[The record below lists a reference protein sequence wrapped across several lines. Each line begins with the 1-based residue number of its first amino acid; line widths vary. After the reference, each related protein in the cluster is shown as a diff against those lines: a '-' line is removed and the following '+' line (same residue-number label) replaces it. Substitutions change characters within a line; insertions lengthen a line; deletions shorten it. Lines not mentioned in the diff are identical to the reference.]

1 MSKFKVSQLA
11 FALCLGLIV
20 TSGSV
25 ASWSITNS
33 SAQGSPSSSE
43 PTSSRASDSS
53 QSDSSQS
60 DSSESGSEEQAAEFE
75 EQSPF
80 LAAAETPTPQ
90 SRLANLILD
99 PNAGGSPEVV
109 YPDPSEPEQPVTGN
123 PAAPQNFR
131 ITEVGD
137 NFVSLSFTT
146 IPNVSLYQVYIR
158 HGDSY
163 TSTGVGS
170 AGTVTFRDL
179 SPDFDYVT
187 CVHYRLNGKESNR
200 ACLDVHTTG
209 SRPVAPVKAPAPANI
224 QLSATQTTVT
234 ASFDAVPGAS
244 WYYVC
249 HVSGGMSWQCGGY
262 TNLTPTKVI
271 FQDGSI
277 SPATLYGI
285 TVEAVMADGSRSER
299 GIRYITTPGT
309 PPPPPTKYA
318 AATNLRITAISTSE
332 VTAAWDYPSDSPITV
347 WSFTVRQLTSYSQTG
362 VAGAARSFTYRDL
375 APSSGYEIIL
385 TGRDAN
391 GKSTEETRLG
401 FYSPAN

>member
-11 FALCLGLIV
+11 FTVCLGLIV

-25 ASWSITNS
+25 ASWSLTNG
-33 SAQGSPSSSE
+33 SAQGTLPSPESQSSQIS
-43 PTSSRASDSS
+43 ASS
-53 QSDSSQS
+53 QSDS
-60 DSSESGSEEQAAEFE
+60 EELAPELEEQQPFQTTAEI
-75 EQSPF
+75 S
-80 LAAAETPTPQ
+80 TPE
-90 SRLANLILD
+90 SRLANLVLD

-109 YPDPSEPEQPVTGN
+109 YPDPSEPEQQVTGN
-123 PAAPQNFR
+123 ASAPQNFR
-131 ITEVGD
+131 ITALGD

-146 IPNVSLYQVYIR
+146 NPSVSLYQAYIR

-170 AGTVTFRDL
+170 AGIVTFRDL

-187 CVHYRLNGKESNR
+187 CVYYRVNNIESNR

-209 SRPVAPVKAPAPANI
+209 SRPVEPIKASAPTNL

-234 ASFDAVPGAS
+234 ASFDEVPGAS

-249 HVSGGMSWQCGGY
+249 HVTGGMSWQCGGY
-262 TNLTPTKVI
+262 THLTPTQVV

-277 SPATLYGI
+277 SPATMYGV
-285 TVEAVMADGSRSER
+285 TVEAIMIDGTRSER
-299 GIRYITTPGT
+299 AIRYITTPGT

-318 AATNLRITAISTSE
+318 APTNLRITAISTSE

-347 WSFTVRQLTSYSQTG
+347 WSFTVRQLTSYSSTG
-362 VAGAARSFTYRDL
+362 VEGSARSFTYKDL

-391 GKSTEETRLG
+391 GKSTEEIRLG
-401 FYSPAN
+401 FFSPAN

>member
-1 MSKFKVSQLA
+1 LSKFKVSQLA
-11 FALCLGLIV
+11 FAVCLGLII

-25 ASWSITNS
+25 ASWSFTTGS
-33 SAQGSPSSSE
+33 TQGSVSSPE
-43 PTSSRASDSS
+43 PTSSQISESS
-53 QSDSSQS
+53 QSDS
-60 DSSESGSEEQAAEFE
+60 EELAPETEEQT
-75 EQSPF
+75 PF
-80 LAAAETPTPQ
+80 LAAAEPSTPE

-109 YPDPSEPEQPVTGN
+109 YPDPSEPEQPITGN
-123 PAAPQNFR
+123 PSAPQNFR

-146 IPNVSLYQVYIR
+146 IANVSLYQVYIR
-158 HGDSY
+158 YGDSY

-170 AGTVTFRDL
+170 AGTVTFGDL

-187 CVHYRLNGKESNR
+187 CVYYRLNGKESNR

-209 SRPVAPVKAPAPANI
+209 TRPVAPIKASAPANV

-234 ASFDAVPGAS
+234 ASFDEVPGAS

-249 HVSGGMSWQCGGY
+249 HVHGGMSWQCGGY
-262 TNLTPTKVI
+262 THLTPTKVI

-277 SPATLYGI
+277 SPATLYGV
-285 TVEAVMADGSRSER
+285 TVEAIMIDGSRSER
-299 GIRYITTPGT
+299 AIRYITTPGT
-309 PPPPPTKYA
+309 PPPPATKHA
-318 AATNLRITAISTSE
+318 APTNLRITAISTSE
-332 VTAAWDYPSDSPITV
+332 VTAAWDYPADSPITV

-362 VAGAARSFTYRDL
+362 VDGAARSFTYRDL

>member
-11 FALCLGLIV
+11 FAVCLGLII

-25 ASWSITNS
+25 ASWSFTTGS
-33 SAQGSPSSSE
+33 TQGSVSSPE
-43 PTSSRASDSS
+43 PTSSQTSESS
-53 QSDSSQS
+53 QSDS
-60 DSSESGSEEQAAEFE
+60 DELAPETEEQT
-75 EQSPF
+75 PF
-80 LAAAETPTPQ
+80 LAAAEPSTPE

-109 YPDPSEPEQPVTGN
+109 YPDPSEPEQPITGN
-123 PAAPQNFR
+123 PSAPQNFR

-158 HGDSY
+158 YGDSY

-187 CVHYRLNGKESNR
+187 CVYYRLNGKESNR

-209 SRPVAPVKAPAPANI
+209 TRPVAPIKAAAPANV

-234 ASFDAVPGAS
+234 ASFDEVPGAS

-249 HVSGGMSWQCGGY
+249 HVHGGMSWQCGGY
-262 TNLTPTKVI
+262 THLTPTKVI

-277 SPATLYGI
+277 SPATLYGV
-285 TVEAVMADGSRSER
+285 TVEAIMIDGSRSER
-299 GIRYITTPGT
+299 AIRYITTPGT
-309 PPPPPTKYA
+309 PPPPATKHA
-318 AATNLRITAISTSE
+318 APTNLRITAISTSE
-332 VTAAWDYPSDSPITV
+332 VTAAWDYPADSPITV

-362 VAGAARSFTYRDL
+362 VEGTARSFTYRDL

>member
-1 MSKFKVSQLA
+1 LEGLALSKFKVSQLA
-11 FALCLGLIV
+11 FAVCLGLII

-25 ASWSITNS
+25 ASWSFTTGS
-33 SAQGSPSSSE
+33 TQGSVSSPE
-43 PTSSRASDSS
+43 PTSSQISESS
-53 QSDSSQS
+53 QSDS
-60 DSSESGSEEQAAEFE
+60 EELAPETEEQT
-75 EQSPF
+75 PF
-80 LAAAETPTPQ
+80 LAAAEPSTPE

-109 YPDPSEPEQPVTGN
+109 YPDPSEPEQQVTGN
-123 PAAPQNFR
+123 ASAPQNFR
-131 ITEVGD
+131 ITALGD

-158 HGDSY
+158 YGDSY

-187 CVHYRLNGKESNR
+187 CVYYRVNNIESNR

-209 SRPVAPVKAPAPANI
+209 SRPVEPIKASAPANV

-234 ASFDAVPGAS
+234 ASFDEVPGAS

-262 TNLTPTKVI
+262 THLTPTKVI

-277 SPATLYGI
+277 SPATLYGV
-285 TVEAVMADGSRSER
+285 TVEAIMIDGSRSER
-299 GIRYITTPGT
+299 AIRYITTPGT
-309 PPPPPTKYA
+309 PPPPATKHA
-318 AATNLRITAISTSE
+318 APTNLRITAISTSE
-332 VTAAWDYPSDSPITV
+332 VTAAWDYPADSPITV

-362 VAGAARSFTYRDL
+362 VDGAARSFTYRDL

>member
-1 MSKFKVSQLA
+1 MSKFKVSQIA
-11 FALCLGLIV
+11 FVVCLGLIV

-25 ASWSITNS
+25 ASWSLTNPS
-33 SAQGSPSSSE
+33 TQESLSSSE
-43 PTSSRASDSS
+43 STSSQTSSSNTSDSS
-53 QSDSSQS
+53 QP
-60 DSSESGSEEQAAEFE
+60 EGEIAPENE

-80 LAAAETPTPQ
+80 RAAAGTSTPE

-109 YPDPSEPEQPVTGN
+109 YPDPSEPEQLITGN
-123 PAAPQNFR
+123 PSAPQNFR

-187 CVHYRLNGKESNR
+187 CVYYRLNGKESNR

-209 SRPVAPVKAPAPANI
+209 SRPVEPKKASAPANV

-262 TNLTPTKVI
+262 THLTPTKVI

-277 SPATLYGI
+277 SPATLYGV
-285 TVEAVMADGSRSER
+285 TVEAIMMDGSRSER
-299 GIRYITTPGT
+299 AIRYITTPGT

-318 AATNLRITAISTSE
+318 APTNLRITAISTSE
-332 VTAAWDYPSDSPITV
+332 VSAAWDYPSDSPITV

-362 VAGAARSFTYRDL
+362 VEGAARSFTYRDL

>member
-1 MSKFKVSQLA
+1 LEGLALSKFKVSQLA
-11 FALCLGLIV
+11 FAVCLGLII

-25 ASWSITNS
+25 ASWSFTTGS
-33 SAQGSPSSSE
+33 TQGSVSSPE
-43 PTSSRASDSS
+43 PTSSQISESS
-53 QSDSSQS
+53 QSDS
-60 DSSESGSEEQAAEFE
+60 EELAPETEEQT
-75 EQSPF
+75 PF
-80 LAAAETPTPQ
+80 LAAAEPSTPE

-109 YPDPSEPEQPVTGN
+109 YPDPSEPEQQVTGN
-123 PAAPQNFR
+123 ASAPQNFR
-131 ITEVGD
+131 ITALGD

-158 HGDSY
+158 YGDSY

-187 CVHYRLNGKESNR
+187 CVYYRVNNIESNR

-209 SRPVAPVKAPAPANI
+209 SRPVEPIKASAPANV

-234 ASFDAVPGAS
+234 ASFDEVPGAS

-262 TNLTPTKVI
+262 THLTPTKVI

-277 SPATLYGI
+277 SPATLYGV
-285 TVEAVMADGSRSER
+285 TVEAIMIDGSRSER
-299 GIRYITTPGT
+299 AIRYITTPGT
-309 PPPPPTKYA
+309 PPPPATKHA
-318 AATNLRITAISTSE
+318 APTNLRITAISTSE
-332 VTAAWDYPSDSPITV
+332 VTAAWDYPADSPITV

-362 VAGAARSFTYRDL
+362 VEGAARSFTYRDL

>member
-1 MSKFKVSQLA
+1 MSKFKVSRLA
-11 FALCLGLIV
+11 FTVCLGLIV

-25 ASWSITNS
+25 ASWSLT
-33 SAQGSPSSSE
+33 SASTQGSPSSPE
-43 PTSSRASDSS
+43 PTSSQTSNSSTSDSS
-53 QSDSSQS
+53 QPAA
-60 DSSESGSEEQAAEFE
+60 EEPAPEIEEQR
-75 EQSPF
+75 PF
-80 LAAAETPTPQ
+80 LSATESSTPE
-90 SRLANLILD
+90 SRLTNLVLD

-109 YPDPSEPEQPVTGN
+109 YPDPSEPEQPIAGN
-123 PAAPQNFR
+123 PAAPKNFR
-131 ITEVGD
+131 VTEVGD

-209 SRPVAPVKAPAPANI
+209 TRPVAPIKASAPANV

-249 HVSGGMSWQCGGY
+249 HVHGGMSWQCGGY
-262 TNLTPTKVI
+262 THLTPTKVI

-277 SPATLYGI
+277 SPATLYGV
-285 TVEAVMADGSRSER
+285 TVEAIMIDGSRSER
-299 GIRYITTPGT
+299 AIRYITTPGT
-309 PPPPPTKYA
+309 PPPPATKHA
-318 AATNLRITAISTSE
+318 APTNLRITAISTSE
-332 VTAAWDYPSDSPITV
+332 VTAAWDYPADSPITV

-362 VAGAARSFTYRDL
+362 VEGAARSFTYRDL

>member
-1 MSKFKVSQLA
+1 LEGLTLSKFKVSQIA
-11 FALCLGLIV
+11 FAVCLGLII

-25 ASWSITNS
+25 ASWSFTTGS
-33 SAQGSPSSSE
+33 TQGSVSSPE
-43 PTSSRASDSS
+43 PTSSQTSESS
-53 QSDSSQS
+53 QSDS
-60 DSSESGSEEQAAEFE
+60 DELAPETEEQT
-75 EQSPF
+75 PF
-80 LAAAETPTPQ
+80 LAAAEPSTPE

-109 YPDPSEPEQPVTGN
+109 YPDPSEPEQPIVGN
-123 PAAPQNFR
+123 PSAPQNFR
-131 ITEVGD
+131 ITQVGD

-187 CVHYRLNGKESNR
+187 CVYYRVNNIESNR

-209 SRPVAPVKAPAPANI
+209 SRPVEPIKVSAPANV

-249 HVSGGMSWQCGGY
+249 HVHGGMSWQCGGY
-262 TNLTPTKVI
+262 THLTPTKVI

-277 SPATLYGI
+277 SPATMYGV
-285 TVEAVMADGSRSER
+285 TVEAVMIDGTRSER
-299 GIRYITTPGT
+299 AIRYITTPGT
-309 PPPPPTKYA
+309 PPPPATKHPA
-318 AATNLRITAISTSE
+318 PTNLRITAISTSE

-362 VAGAARSFTYRDL
+362 VEGAARSFTYRDL

-385 TGRDAN
+385 TGRDAS

>member
-11 FALCLGLIV
+11 FAVCLGLII

-25 ASWSITNS
+25 ASWSFTTGS
-33 SAQGSPSSSE
+33 TQGSVSSPE
-43 PTSSRASDSS
+43 PTSSQTSESS
-53 QSDSSQS
+53 QSDS
-60 DSSESGSEEQAAEFE
+60 EELAPETEEQT
-75 EQSPF
+75 PF
-80 LAAAETPTPQ
+80 LAAAEPSTPE

-109 YPDPSEPEQPVTGN
+109 YPDPSEPEQPITGN
-123 PAAPQNFR
+123 PSAPQNFR

-158 HGDSY
+158 YGDSY

-187 CVHYRLNGKESNR
+187 CVYYRLNGKESNR

-209 SRPVAPVKAPAPANI
+209 TRPVAPIKAAAPANV

-234 ASFDAVPGAS
+234 ASFDEVPGAS

-249 HVSGGMSWQCGGY
+249 HVHGGMSWQCGGY
-262 TNLTPTKVI
+262 THLTPTKVI

-277 SPATLYGI
+277 SPATLYGV
-285 TVEAVMADGSRSER
+285 TVEAIMIDGSRSER
-299 GIRYITTPGT
+299 AIRYITTPGT
-309 PPPPPTKYA
+309 PPPPPTKHA
-318 AATNLRITAISTSE
+318 APTNLRITAISTSE
-332 VTAAWDYPSDSPITV
+332 VTAAWDYPADSPITV

-362 VAGAARSFTYRDL
+362 VEGAARSFTYRDL

>member
-1 MSKFKVSQLA
+1 LEGLALSKFKVSQLA
-11 FALCLGLIV
+11 FAVCLGLII

-25 ASWSITNS
+25 ASWSFTTGS
-33 SAQGSPSSSE
+33 TQGSVSSPE
-43 PTSSRASDSS
+43 PTSSQISESS
-53 QSDSSQS
+53 QSDS
-60 DSSESGSEEQAAEFE
+60 EELVPETEEQT
-75 EQSPF
+75 PF
-80 LAAAETPTPQ
+80 LAAAEPSTPE

-109 YPDPSEPEQPVTGN
+109 YPDPSEPEQQVTGN
-123 PAAPQNFR
+123 ASAPQNFR
-131 ITEVGD
+131 ITALGD

-187 CVHYRLNGKESNR
+187 CVYYRVNNIESNR

-209 SRPVAPVKAPAPANI
+209 SRPVEPIKASAPANV

-234 ASFDAVPGAS
+234 ASFDEVPGTS

-262 TNLTPTKVI
+262 THLTPTKVI

-277 SPATLYGI
+277 SPATLYGV
-285 TVEAVMADGSRSER
+285 TVEAIMMDGSRSER
-299 GIRYITTPGT
+299 AIRYITTPGT

-318 AATNLRITAISTSE
+318 APTNLRITAISTSE
-332 VTAAWDYPSDSPITV
+332 VTAAWDYPAESPITV

-362 VAGAARSFTYRDL
+362 VDGAARSFTYRDL

>member
-1 MSKFKVSQLA
+1 MSKFKVSQIA
-11 FALCLGLIV
+11 FVVCLGLIV

-25 ASWSITNS
+25 ASWSLT
-33 SAQGSPSSSE
+33 SASTQESLSSSE
-43 PTSSRASDSS
+43 PTSSQTSDSS
-53 QSDSSQS
+53 PSA
-60 DSSESGSEEQAAEFE
+60 SEELAPENE

-80 LAAAETPTPQ
+80 LAAAESPTPE

-123 PAAPQNFR
+123 PSAPQNFR
-131 ITEVGD
+131 VTEVGD

-163 TSTGVGS
+163 TATGVGS

-187 CVHYRLNGKESNR
+187 CVYYRVNNKESNR

-209 SRPVAPVKAPAPANI
+209 TRPVAPVKAPAPANI

-234 ASFDAVPGAS
+234 ATFNEVPGAS

-249 HVSGGMSWQCGGY
+249 HVSGDMSWQCGGY
-262 TNLTPTKVI
+262 TNITPTRVI

-277 SPATLYGI
+277 SPATRYGI

-299 GIRYITTPGT
+299 GIKYITTPGT

-318 AATNLRITAISTSE
+318 APTNLRITAISTSE
-332 VTAAWDYPSDSPITV
+332 VSAAWDYPSDSPITV

-362 VAGAARSFTYRDL
+362 VEGAARSFTYRDL

>member
-1 MSKFKVSQLA
+1 MSKFNVSQIA
-11 FALCLGLIV
+11 FAVCLGLIV

-25 ASWSITNS
+25 ASWSLTNAS
-33 SAQGSPSSSE
+33 TKGSPSSPE
-43 PTSSRASDSS
+43 PTSSQISDSS
-53 QSDSSQS
+53 QS
-60 DSSESGSEEQAAEFE
+60 GSELLAPEEE

-80 LAAAETPTPQ
+80 LAAAETPTPE

-109 YPDPSEPEQPVTGN
+109 YPDPSEPEQPIVGN
-123 PAAPQNFR
+123 PSAPQNFR

-187 CVHYRLNGKESNR
+187 CVYYRLNGKESNR

-209 SRPVAPVKAPAPANI
+209 TRPVAPIKASAPANL

-234 ASFDAVPGAS
+234 ASFDQVPGAS

-249 HVSGGMSWQCGGY
+249 HVSGDMSWQCGGY
-262 TNLTPTKVI
+262 THLTPTKVV

-277 SPATLYGI
+277 SPATRYGI
-285 TVEAVMADGSRSER
+285 TVEAVMTDGSRSER
-299 GIRYITTPGT
+299 AIRYITTPGT
-309 PPPPPTKYA
+309 PPPPPSKYA
-318 AATNLRITAISTSE
+318 APTNLRITAISTSE

-362 VAGAARSFTYRDL
+362 VEGAARSFTYRDL

>member
-11 FALCLGLIV
+11 FAVCLGLII

-25 ASWSITNS
+25 ASWSFTTGS
-33 SAQGSPSSSE
+33 TQGSVSSPE
-43 PTSSRASDSS
+43 PTSSQTSESS
-53 QSDSSQS
+53 QSDS
-60 DSSESGSEEQAAEFE
+60 DELAPETEEQT
-75 EQSPF
+75 PF
-80 LAAAETPTPQ
+80 LAAAEPSTPE

-109 YPDPSEPEQPVTGN
+109 YPDPSEPEQPITGN
-123 PAAPQNFR
+123 PSAPQNFR
-131 ITEVGD
+131 VTQVGD

-146 IPNVSLYQVYIR
+146 NPSVSLYQAYIR

-170 AGTVTFRDL
+170 TGTVTFRDL

-187 CVHYRLNGKESNR
+187 CVYYRLNGKESNR

-209 SRPVAPVKAPAPANI
+209 TRPAEPIKASAPTNV

-262 TNLTPTKVI
+262 THLTPTKVI

-277 SPATLYGI
+277 SPATMYGV
-285 TVEAVMADGSRSER
+285 TVEAIMIDGSRSER
-299 GIRYITTPGT
+299 AIRYITTPGT
-309 PPPPPTKYA
+309 PPPPATKHPA
-318 AATNLRITAISTSE
+318 PTNLRITAISTSE

-362 VAGAARSFTYRDL
+362 VEGAARSFTYRDL

-385 TGRDAN
+385 TGRDAS

>member
-1 MSKFKVSQLA
+1 LSKFKVSQLA
-11 FALCLGLIV
+11 FAVCLGLII

-25 ASWSITNS
+25 ASWSFTTGS
-33 SAQGSPSSSE
+33 TQGSVSSPE
-43 PTSSRASDSS
+43 PTSSQTSESS
-53 QSDSSQS
+53 QSDS
-60 DSSESGSEEQAAEFE
+60 DELAPETEEQT
-75 EQSPF
+75 PF
-80 LAAAETPTPQ
+80 LAAAEPSTPE

-109 YPDPSEPEQPVTGN
+109 YPDPSEPEQPITGN
-123 PAAPQNFR
+123 PSAPQNFR
-131 ITEVGD
+131 VTQVGD

-146 IPNVSLYQVYIR
+146 NPSVSLYQAYIR

-187 CVHYRLNGKESNR
+187 CVYYRLNGKESNR

-209 SRPVAPVKAPAPANI
+209 TRPVEPIKVSAPTNV

-262 TNLTPTKVI
+262 THLTPTKVI

-277 SPATLYGI
+277 SPATMYGV
-285 TVEAVMADGSRSER
+285 TVEAIMIDGSRSER
-299 GIRYITTPGT
+299 AIRYITTPGT
-309 PPPPPTKYA
+309 PPPPATKHPA
-318 AATNLRITAISTSE
+318 PTNLRITAISTSE

-362 VAGAARSFTYRDL
+362 VEGAARSFTYRDL

-385 TGRDAN
+385 TGRDAS

>member
-1 MSKFKVSQLA
+1 LSKFKVSQLA
-11 FALCLGLIV
+11 FAVCLGLII

-25 ASWSITNS
+25 ASWSFTTGSTQGTLS
-33 SAQGSPSSSE
+33 SPE
-43 PTSSRASDSS
+43 PTSSQISESS
-53 QSDSSQS
+53 QSDS
-60 DSSESGSEEQAAEFE
+60 EELAAENE

-80 LAAAETPTPQ
+80 LAAAESPTPE

-109 YPDPSEPEQPVTGN
+109 YPDPSEPEQPITGN
-123 PAAPQNFR
+123 PSAPQNFR

-137 NFVSLSFTT
+137 NFVSLSYTT

-163 TSTGVGS
+163 TATGVGP

-209 SRPVAPVKAPAPANI
+209 SRPVEPKKASAPANV

-249 HVSGGMSWQCGGY
+249 HVSGGMSWQCG
-262 TNLTPTKVI
+262 
-271 FQDGSI
+271 
-277 SPATLYGI
+277 
-285 TVEAVMADGSRSER
+285 
-299 GIRYITTPGT
+299 
-309 PPPPPTKYA
+309 
-318 AATNLRITAISTSE
+318 
-332 VTAAWDYPSDSPITV
+332 
-347 WSFTVRQLTSYSQTG
+347 
-362 VAGAARSFTYRDL
+362 
-375 APSSGYEIIL
+375 
-385 TGRDAN
+385 
-391 GKSTEETRLG
+391 
-401 FYSPAN
+401 

>member
-11 FALCLGLIV
+11 FTVCLGLIV

-25 ASWSITNS
+25 ASWSLTNG
-33 SAQGSPSSSE
+33 SAQGTLPSPESQSSQIS
-43 PTSSRASDSS
+43 ASS
-53 QSDSSQS
+53 QSDS
-60 DSSESGSEEQAAEFE
+60 EELAPELEEQQPFQTTAEI
-75 EQSPF
+75 S
-80 LAAAETPTPQ
+80 TPE
-90 SRLANLILD
+90 SRLANLVLD

-109 YPDPSEPEQPVTGN
+109 YPDPSEPEQQVTGN
-123 PAAPQNFR
+123 ASAPQNFR
-131 ITEVGD
+131 ITALGD

-187 CVHYRLNGKESNR
+187 CVYYRVNNIESNR

-209 SRPVAPVKAPAPANI
+209 SRPVEPIKASAPANV
-224 QLSATQTTVT
+224 QLSATQTTIT
-234 ASFDAVPGAS
+234 ASFDEVPGAS

-249 HVSGGMSWQCGGY
+249 HVTGGMSWQCGGY
-262 TNLTPTKVI
+262 THLTPTQVV

-277 SPATLYGI
+277 SPATMYGV
-285 TVEAVMADGSRSER
+285 TVEAIMIDGTRSER
-299 GIRYITTPGT
+299 AVRYITTPGT

-318 AATNLRITAISTSE
+318 APTNLRITAISTSE

-362 VAGAARSFTYRDL
+362 VEGSARSFTYRDL

>member
-1 MSKFKVSQLA
+1 MEGLPVSKFKVSQIA
-11 FALCLGLIV
+11 FVVCLGLIV

-25 ASWSITNS
+25 ASWSLTNPS
-33 SAQGSPSSSE
+33 TQESLSSSE
-43 PTSSRASDSS
+43 STSSQTSSSNTSDSS
-53 QSDSSQS
+53 QP
-60 DSSESGSEEQAAEFE
+60 EGEIAPENE

-80 LAAAETPTPQ
+80 RAAAGTSTPE

-109 YPDPSEPEQPVTGN
+109 YPDPSEPEQPITGN
-123 PAAPQNFR
+123 PSAPQNFR
-131 ITEVGD
+131 ITEVGE

-187 CVHYRLNGKESNR
+187 CVYYRLNGKESNR

-209 SRPVAPVKAPAPANI
+209 SRPVEPKKASAPANV

-262 TNLTPTKVI
+262 THLTPTKVI

-277 SPATLYGI
+277 SPATLYGV
-285 TVEAVMADGSRSER
+285 TVEAIMMDGSRSER
-299 GIRYITTPGT
+299 AIRYITTPGT

-318 AATNLRITAISTSE
+318 APTNLRITAISTSE
-332 VTAAWDYPSDSPITV
+332 VSAAWDYPSDSPITV

-362 VAGAARSFTYRDL
+362 VEGAARSFTYRDL

>member
-1 MSKFKVSQLA
+1 LSKFKVSQLA
-11 FALCLGLIV
+11 FAVCLGLII

-25 ASWSITNS
+25 ASWSFTTGSTKGSVS
-33 SAQGSPSSSE
+33 SPE
-43 PTSSRASDSS
+43 PTSSQISESS
-53 QSDSSQS
+53 QSDS
-60 DSSESGSEEQAAEFE
+60 EELAPETEEQT
-75 EQSPF
+75 PF
-80 LAAAETPTPQ
+80 LAAAEPSTPE

-109 YPDPSEPEQPVTGN
+109 YPDPSEPEQPITGN
-123 PAAPQNFR
+123 PSAPQNFR

-158 HGDSY
+158 YGDSY

-187 CVHYRLNGKESNR
+187 CVYYRLNGKESNR

-209 SRPVAPVKAPAPANI
+209 TRPVAPIKAAAPANV

-234 ASFDAVPGAS
+234 ASFDEVPGAS

-249 HVSGGMSWQCGGY
+249 HVHGGMSWQCGGY
-262 TNLTPTKVI
+262 THLTPTKVI

-277 SPATLYGI
+277 SPATLYGV
-285 TVEAVMADGSRSER
+285 TVEAIMIDGSRSER
-299 GIRYITTPGT
+299 AIRYITTPGT
-309 PPPPPTKYA
+309 PPPPPTKHA
-318 AATNLRITAISTSE
+318 APTNLRITAISTSE
-332 VTAAWDYPSDSPITV
+332 VTAAWDYPADSPITV

-362 VAGAARSFTYRDL
+362 VEGAARSFTYRDL

>member
-1 MSKFKVSQLA
+1 MSKFKVSQIA
-11 FALCLGLIV
+11 FVVCLGLIV

-25 ASWSITNS
+25 ASWSLTNPS
-33 SAQGSPSSSE
+33 TQESLSSSE
-43 PTSSRASDSS
+43 STSSQTSSSNTSDSS
-53 QSDSSQS
+53 QPEGEIAP
-60 DSSESGSEEQAAEFE
+60 ESE

-80 LAAAETPTPQ
+80 RAAAGTSTPE

-109 YPDPSEPEQPVTGN
+109 YPDPSEPEQPITGN
-123 PAAPQNFR
+123 PSAPQNFR

-187 CVHYRLNGKESNR
+187 CVYYRLNGKESNR

-209 SRPVAPVKAPAPANI
+209 SRPVEPKKASAPANV

-262 TNLTPTKVI
+262 THLTPTKVI

-277 SPATLYGI
+277 SPATLYGV
-285 TVEAVMADGSRSER
+285 TVEAIMMDGSRSER
-299 GIRYITTPGT
+299 AIRYITTPGT

-318 AATNLRITAISTSE
+318 APTNLRITAISTSE
-332 VTAAWDYPSDSPITV
+332 VSAAWDYPSDSPITV

-362 VAGAARSFTYRDL
+362 VDGTARSFTYRDL